1 MAERVRTRP
10 APVTTPGGADDLFSP
25 PDGTTAAVTVA
36 HGPYSERLPVSGLTV
51 GEVRARYRDRFDID
65 PQSTPVLDGR
75 DVDNTTVIRPGQV
88 LVFVRRAGEKG

>member
-1 MAERVRTRP
+1 MAERTRTRP
-10 APVTTPGGADDLFSP
+10 APATSLGGPDDLYAP

-36 HGPYSERLPVSGLTV
+36 HGPYSERLPVSGLTI

-65 PQSTPVLDGR
+65 PHSQPVLDGR
-75 DVDNTTVIRPGQV
+75 DVDNGTVIRPGQV